1 METVTQ
7 KKFSINVN
15 QKEFLTDYK
24 KWGFSDQSSILRETL
39 DRFIREIRT
48 RERKDLIK
56 KKPMS
61 YCLIMPM
68 TKNSPSLEGQ
78 ILWRHLDDKNRTG
91 QSK

>member
-7 KKFSINVN
+7 KKFSININ

-24 KWGFSDQSSILRETL
+24 KWGFSDQSSIVREAL

-56 KKPMS
+56 KS
-61 YCLIMPM
+61 
-68 TKNSPSLEGQ
+68 Q
-78 ILWRHLDDKNRTG
+78 
-91 QSK
+91 